1 MRGLPTLDDLGRRW
15 CTYLGR
21 PWPIR
26 VQTDPSAGLGTLV
39 GLHICLLGSGRP
51 VPTGG
56 SEHSEWRAEG
66 GQQAVAGKAWGWEPE
81 IFKMYSMKER
91 AAGTRVRAGG
101 RKPGKRDVNRPS
113 FSTNRQHWPRLR
125 AVAAQGSEGG
135 TIVGKRTRAGAKGLI
150 DNKSSPAAG
159 ARGAVVQLG
168 EGRPAA
174 EVRVAERVGA
184 EECAASEVCAAS
196 EWRVQRRNQVEA
208 EARWAA
214 RGRIL
219 ECSLLA
225 TDPQAGMVSRQLMGS
240 GSDIQSAG
248 KIRDSILR
256 AGMSNRLWTEP
267 KGLMTQRQLCAE
279 RSDNTPRV
287 GTTEIPS

>member
-1 MRGLPTLDDLGRRW
+1 
-15 CTYLGR
+15 
-21 PWPIR
+21 
-26 VQTDPSAGLGTLV
+26 
-39 GLHICLLGSGRP
+39 
-51 VPTGG
+51 
-56 SEHSEWRAEG
+56 
-66 GQQAVAGKAWGWEPE
+66 
-81 IFKMYSMKER
+81 MYSMKER
-91 AAGTRVRAGG
+91 AAGTQVRAGG

-113 FSTNRQHWPRLR
+113 FSTNRQHWPRLH

-150 DNKSSPAAG
+150 DNKCKQHPDLDQCTDQGEAGRRAHVPLAMAHASPAAG
-159 ARGAVVQLG
+159 ARGAVVRLG

-174 EVRVAERVGA
+174 EVRIAERVGT

-196 EWRVQRRNQVEA
+196 ERRVQRRNQVEA

-240 GSDIQSAG
+240 GSNIQSAG